1 MTTAISPLLLATVDE
16 VDREMDVSGPATL
29 IGTILLAAAVTLT
42 TFDFTLIEEVQRF
55 SIDWQ
60 TLLRLAACAACGV
73 YGLFNLSYT
82 FGEFFRF
89 PGAWSVLFALWAMIT
104 VPLGIAQTY
113 SAAAG
118 LSLLCMTLFAPAVL
132 VHLSG
137 RRIAWTIVISHSA
150 FIVASWAFYLAG
162 SELGMSK
169 FTMPDGEI
177 IWRVGG
183 DAQQLGFQAVWAM
196 GLLLILGFERLVAW
210 PLLIFPLGLTAFTLP
225 FTQSRTA
232 ILTAAAVVTSILL
245 RRLNAL
251 QAIGAGLLVLAV
263 GSLALLVVP
272 SDVLHIDLDKL
283 QMRISRS
290 GNPEELYNLTGR
302 TEIWRH
308 VVAKCEEAPILGWGY
323 GCSRHVL
330 ASYAGGDYRAF
341 DLHHAHNLLL
351 NVALCTGVVGGLL
364 LAGMLLHQAFLA
376 VKHPDAVPDL
386 ATVFILVAGITEP
399 LLFGPMPRSHTV
411 IWLLALFWR
420 QSEMSLRDPSETLD
434 NPEQAEA

>member
-1 MTTAISPLLLATVDE
+1 MTTASSPLLLSAVEQVDDE
-16 VDREMDVSGPATL
+16 IDGSGPATL
-29 IGTILLAAAVTLT
+29 VGTLLLAAAVTLT

-55 SIDWQ
+55 SVDWQ
-60 TLLRLAACAACGV
+60 TLLRLAVCATCGV
-73 YGLFNLSYT
+73 YGLFNLPYT

-89 PGAWSVLFALWAMIT
+89 PGAWSVLFASWAMIT

-132 VHLSG
+132 VHLSE
-137 RRIAWTIVISHSA
+137 RRVAWTIILSHSA
-150 FIVASWAFYLAG
+150 FILASWAFYWAG

-183 DAQQLGFQAVWAM
+183 DAQQLGFQAAWAI
-196 GLLLILGFERLVAW
+196 GFLLILGFERLAGW
-210 PLLIFPLGLTAFTLP
+210 PILIFPLGLAVLTLP

-232 ILTAAAVVTSILL
+232 MVTAAAVVTSILL
-245 RRLNAL
+245 RRMNAL
-251 QAIGAGLLVLAV
+251 QAIGIGLLLLLV
-263 GSLALLVVP
+263 GSLAMLVLP
-272 SDVLHIDLDKL
+272 SDVVHIDLDKL
-283 QMRISRS
+283 QARISRS

-302 TEIWRH
+302 TEIWQH
-308 VVAKCEEAPILGWGY
+308 VMAKCEEAPILGWGY
-323 GCSRHVL
+323 GCSRYVL
-330 ASYAGGDYRAF
+330 ASYAEGDYRAF

-351 NVALCTGVVGGLL
+351 NVTLCTGVVGGLL
-364 LAGMLLHQAFLA
+364 LAGMLLNQAFLA

-420 QSEMSLRDPSETLD
+420 QSEMSLHDPSKTLD
-434 NPEQAEA
+434 TSEEVEA